1 MWMRFELFNV
11 NGGIH
16 PTYWEEGDLD
26 KATSWFIANLVEFA
40 VITCFMCVSIFRK
53 GGCRYHQ
60 AEPVYLMLVS
70 WISNTPD
77 TIPANAS
84 HIVGVGALV
93 LNKTTREA
101 P

>member
-1 MWMRFELFNV
+1 MRWRITTGRLRNKSSAPSV
-11 NGGIH
+11 IMSSAIC
-16 PTYWEEGDLD
+16 WEEGDLD

-40 VITCFMCVSIFRK
+40 VI